1 LQSHPLTDYR
11 WQAYARAVRV
21 RPTVLIEEDFRLKH
35 FGSLE
40 LRCTLRLPQG
50 KGPFRLVITAP
61 GFLGFKDW
69 GFFPYLGQ
77 RLCQAGLAGLS
88 FSHALCGVNKNPLEI
103 TDLEAFSSNSTTQE
117 LKDWDLI
124 LDWILTGRLPY
135 AEKLKLNAF
144 GIVGHS
150 RGGSYGLLMASR
162 VPQIQSVVT
171 WGAIQTFH
179 RYDVEAQRR
188 WRQAGSLEI
197 GTNAFGS
204 ALLLGVGALEA
215 LERNSDRLDVL
226 RAMRCLSIPVLLL
239 HGREDKRVPLA
250 EGLQLWCCAD
260 QRLSRF
266 HIIESAG
273 HTFRTQHPLT
283 VASQPLM
290 ECVNETLRWFK
301 KTLPG

>member
-1 LQSHPLTDYR
+1 
-11 WQAYARAVRV
+11 
-21 RPTVLIEEDFRLKH
+21 LIEEDFRLKH

-40 LRCTLRLPQG
+40 LRCTLRLPRG

-69 GFFPYLGQ
+69 GFLPYVGQ
-77 RLCQAGLAGLS
+77 RLCHAGFAAMS
-88 FSHALCGVNKNPLEI
+88 FSHALCGVTENPLEI

-124 LDWILTGRLPY
+124 LDWILAGRLPY
-135 AEKLKLNAF
+135 WEKLKLNAF

-150 RGGSYGLLMASR
+150 RGGSYGILMASR

-179 RYDVEAQRR
+179 RFDAESQRR

-204 ALLLGVGALEA
+204 TLRLQLGALEA

-226 RAMRCLSIPVLLL
+226 RAMRYLCIPVLLL
-239 HGREDKRVPLA
+239 HGREDKRVPVA
-250 EGLQLWCCAD
+250 EGLQLWRCAD

-273 HTFRTQHPLT
+273 HTFRTRHPFT
-283 VASQPLM
+283 VPSPPLM
-290 ECVNETLRWFK
+290 ECVNETLRWFGE
-301 KTLPG
+301 TLPH